1 MKSHLQKTAKT
12 TNVTLRID
20 ADLAR
25 EAKVLAAQRGSSLS
39 QLMSDQLERLL
50 RRARGYRSAEAR
62 ALTRLGAGFDLGW
75 SPPADREE
83 LYER

>member
-1 MKSHLQKTAKT
+1 MK

-25 EAKVLAAQRGSSLS
+25 EAKVLAARQGTSLS
-39 QLMSDQLERLL
+39 RLMAEQLEDLT
-50 RRARGYRSAEAR
+50 RRDRDYRAAQHR
-62 ALTRLGAGFDLGW
+62 ALARLDTGFDLEW
-75 SPPADREE
+75 TPPGSRGE

>member
-1 MKSHLQKTAKT
+1 MK

-25 EAKVLAAQRGSSLS
+25 EAKVLAARLGTSLS
-39 QLMSDQLERLL
+39 RLMAQQLEELTRRNREYETAK
-50 RRARGYRSAEAR
+50 RRALAR
-62 ALTRLGAGFDLGW
+62 LENGFDLEW
-75 SPPADREE
+75 TPPATRGE